1 MPTIPTFNGCEVGN
15 ADTPSMVQA
24 AGILDDSTKVLNS
37 SSALPRITPWPQTI
51 KGFLAF
57 EIIAA
62 AASTSD
68 GLTTGIGL

>member
-1 MPTIPTFNGCEVGN
+1 MPTIPTFNGCEVGS

-37 SSALPRITPWPQTI
+37 SSAFPKMTPCPQTI
-51 KGFLAF
+51 SGFLADA
-57 EIIAA
+57 IIAA

-68 GLTTGIGL
+68 GFISGVGL